1 MTTSIST
8 TPVPDNAWSLSQWLE
23 YLEHIHH
30 RPIDMGLDRVR
41 IVAERLQ
48 LLAPKSTVFVVG
60 GTNGKGSTVAFLE
73 QICLQ
78 SGLSTGTYTSPHLIR
93 YNERVRIN
101 AEELDD
107 TLHARA
113 FMAVEQARADVSLT
127 YFEFGTLAAL
137 WLLQQQ
143 PLDVLILEV
152 GLGGRLDAVNV
163 IDADVAVVT
172 SVGID
177 HIEFLGPD
185 RDVIGFEKAGIFR
198 PQHPAICGDLEPPE
212 PLLEHSHRIDAQLYC
227 KGADFHFVEHPEH
240 FDFIG
245 VQETWNE
252 LPLPRLPLTNA
263 ATALAALQASGLDVD
278 IVAVRQGLMNAQLSG
293 RMELVAEKPDILL
306 DVGHNPHASK
316 YLAKV
321 LQQRYANRRII
332 AVCGML
338 QDKDHQGTLEPLMG
352 VIDQW
357 FIGTLPGPRGASA
370 TQLTASI
377 GSNASVTCSDSIVAA
392 FTQAKHA
399 AGKED
404 VILCFGSFLTVAA
417 IKELVTNTGE
427 ARIE

>member
-1 MTTSIST
+1 MTTSTST
-8 TPVPDNAWSLSQWLE
+8 TPVPSNAWSLSQWLE

-30 RPIDMGLDRVR
+30 RPIDMGLERVR

-48 LLAPKSTVFVVG
+48 LLTPKSTVFVVG

-78 SGLSTGTYTSPHLIR
+78 NGYSTGAYTSPHLIH
-93 YNERVRIN
+93 YSERVRIN
-101 AEELDD
+101 GRELADEH
-107 TLHARA
+107 HARA

-143 PLDVLILEV
+143 TLDVLILEV

-163 IDADVAVVT
+163 IDASVAVVT
-172 SVGID
+172 SVGVD

-185 RDVIGFEKAGIFR
+185 RDVIGYEKAGIFR
-198 PQHPAICGDLEPPE
+198 SQRPAICGDLEPPE
-212 PLLEHSHRIDAQLYC
+212 PLIAHSHKIDAQLYC
-227 KGADFHFVEHPEH
+227 KGRDFDLVEHAEH

-245 VQETWNE
+245 VKDKWVG

-263 ATALAALQASGLDVD
+263 VTALAALQASELEMD
-278 IVAVRQGLMNAQLSG
+278 IVAVRRGLINAQLSG
-293 RMELVAEKPDILL
+293 RMELIAHEPDILL
-306 DVGHNPHASK
+306 DVGHNPHASQ

-321 LQQRYANRRII
+321 LQQRYPNRRII

-338 QDKDHQGTLEPLMG
+338 QDKDHQGTLEPLLPI
-352 VIDQW
+352 IDQW
-357 FIGTLPGPRGASA
+357 FIGTLLGPRGTPA
-370 TQLTASI
+370 TRLAASI
-377 GSNASVTCSDSIVAA
+377 SSDASVTCSDSIVAA

-399 AGKED
+399 ASKED

-417 IKELVTNTGE
+417 IKELVTDTSE
-427 ARIE
+427 ARNE